1 METSKIILSDNSS
14 ISGSLQLVN
23 DNVIIGTLLDSDSGL
38 TYKIFRSASSTID
51 TLYIT
56 SSGNDAKIGIG
67 TTDPKSFLDVKG
79 NTGTEPADIVL
90 RTTKPSDGKIATN
103 DESGRISFVIESS
116 SFTVGRSKAQ
126 FISSGSSAEI
136 FSRIIGETNGAA
148 YGSLIFSVNDE
159 DSTTAPTEALTIGH
173 GIHSGYSG
181 VSLVASG
188 NMVVANEIP
197 VLQLIDTTTSN
208 VNARLGAPNNPGND
222 WCNLILANAGTTK
235 IQLVGETGNI
245 SGSGEIIGATGSFDI
260 IEGGTF

>member
-23 DNVIIGTLLDSDSGL
+23 DNVIIGVHLDNDSGL

-56 SSGNDAKIGIG
+56 SSGNDVKIGIG

-90 RTTKPSDGKIATN
+90 RTAKPSDGKIATN

-116 SFTVGRSKAQ
+116 SFTVGKSKAQ

-148 YGSLIFSVNDE
+148 YG
-159 DSTTAPTEALTIGH
+159 
-173 GIHSGYSG
+173 
-181 VSLVASG
+181 
-188 NMVVANEIP
+188 
-197 VLQLIDTTTSN
+197 
-208 VNARLGAPNNPGND
+208 
-222 WCNLILANAGTTK
+222 NLIVL
-235 IQLVGETGNI
+235 
-245 SGSGEIIGATGSFDI
+245 
-260 IEGGTF
+260 